1 MLYAE
6 RDSQGRIIAVHRD
19 PGEGRE
25 RTSIS
30 DQELREFLTSEE
42 DRGTYELLLQE
53 ADKKMIRV
61 LDDLIEVLVR
71 KNIIML
77 TDLPEEAREK
87 LGTRKEVRRKL
98 QENGTGITVDDI
110 L

>member
-6 RDSQGRIIAVHRD
+6 RDSEGNVISLHRD
-19 PGEGRE
+19 FKEGQN
-25 RTSIS
+25 RTPVSEK
-30 DQELREFLTSEE
+30 ELRDFLINEG
-42 DRGTYELLLQE
+42 DRGTYEMLLQE

-61 LDDLIEVLVR
+61 LDDLIEVLIR
-71 KNIIML
+71 KNVILL

-87 LGTRKEVRRKL
+87 LGTRKAVRRQM
-98 QENGTGITVDDI
+98 QEDGTNITVEDI

>member
-6 RDSQGRIIAVHRD
+6 RDSDGKIVAVHKEQSDQTDRTPVGD
-19 PGEGRE
+19 EELQEFLAGEGAQG
-25 RTSIS
+25 S
-30 DQELREFLTSEE
+30 
-42 DRGTYELLLQE
+42 YELLLQE

-61 LDDLIEVLVR
+61 LDDLIEVLIR
-71 KNIIML
+71 KNIILL

-87 LGTRKEVRRKL
+87 LGSRKEVRRRMH
-98 QENGTGITVDDI
+98 ENGTDITVDDI

>member
-6 RDSQGRIIAVHRD
+6 RDSEGKIIGVSKD
-19 PGEGRE
+19 PGDGQDRMPV
-25 RTSIS
+25 S
-30 DQELREFLTSEE
+30 DNELQEFLASEA
-42 DRGTYELLLQE
+42 DQKTYELLLQD

-61 LDDLIEVLVR
+61 LDDLIEVLIR
-71 KNIIML
+71 KNIILL

-87 LGTRKEVRRKL
+87 LGTRKEVRRKMHD
-98 QENGTGITVDDI
+98 NGAEITVNDI